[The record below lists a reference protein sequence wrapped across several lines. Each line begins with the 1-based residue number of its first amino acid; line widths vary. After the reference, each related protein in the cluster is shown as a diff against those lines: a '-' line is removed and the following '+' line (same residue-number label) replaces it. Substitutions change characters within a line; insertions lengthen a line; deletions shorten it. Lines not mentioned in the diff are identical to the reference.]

1 MRMQRKWIEY
11 LDMYSK
17 EENEEKHPFRSLR
30 KRKLAIGFCV
40 MLSKLR
46 GRNRTWRLVSFQTN
60 LFARSSFPLS
70 FLSPLLSLSLSI
82 SFLLPPS
89 LFFSSNVMKQ
99 NNRQLAL
106 VAVLCFVSFTVISRW
121 MTVSSSIPLAPTT
134 SLLEAFSSH
143 HKEVSSTPLRSLSWS
158 EVMLIYYPVFF
169 CRTSRGP
176 VCIRGKELQR
186 L

>member
-1 MRMQRKWIEY
+1 MTCIQRRKMKKSTHFDLY
-11 LDMYSK
+11 
-17 EENEEKHPFRSLR
+17 EKGSWRSASVSCSQSCAGGTERGAWFRFRPIFL
-30 KRKLAIGFCV
+30 LG
-40 MLSKLR
+40 
-46 GRNRTWRLVSFQTN
+46 
-60 LFARSSFPLS
+60 PLS
-70 FLSPLLSLSLSI
+70 LSLFSLPFSLSLSI